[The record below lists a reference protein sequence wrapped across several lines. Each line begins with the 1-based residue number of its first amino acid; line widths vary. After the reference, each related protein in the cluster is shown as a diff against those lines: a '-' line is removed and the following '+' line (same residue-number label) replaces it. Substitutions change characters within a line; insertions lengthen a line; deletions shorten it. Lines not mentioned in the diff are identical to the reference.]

1 MCRLHPRSAGMPS
14 ARLVG
19 ARRHACTPNAVVMDE
34 AGAAMFAF
42 CVNKFL
48 HFRPAHPPFIRDLL
62 VGLNLAGRPRP
73 VGHVPRARTWH
84 VEKLNYERKIRAYI
98 ELWHDVR

>member
-19 ARRHACTPNAVVMDE
+19 AWRHACTPNAVVMDE

-42 CVNKFL
+42 CVNKF

-62 VGLNLAGRPRP
+62 VG
-73 VGHVPRARTWH
+73 V
-84 VEKLNYERKIRAYI
+84 AYSAHTI
-98 ELWHDVR
+98 YTRSRDFWSA